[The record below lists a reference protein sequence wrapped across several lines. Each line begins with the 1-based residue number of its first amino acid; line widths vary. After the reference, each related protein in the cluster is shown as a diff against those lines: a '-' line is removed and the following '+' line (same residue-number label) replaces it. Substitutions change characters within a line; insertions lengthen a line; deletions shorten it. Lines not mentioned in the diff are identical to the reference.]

1 MAGCKYVK
9 DFEFPASEGFTASAG
24 KQMVKGYARGGACY
38 AEGGSAPRSGADM
51 IRRLESVT
59 PGGRRLT
66 DRQRKAME
74 KEGMTLV
81 REEKEVIVPRP
92 KPVNRAKGG
101 EVGAAKIGKVMKE
114 YKEGTLHSGSK
125 KGPEVTN
132 RRQAVAIALSEA
144 RKAGKKAHGG
154 VMKKA
159 RGGVVKKADGG
170 AVNPMMVGAPAPA
183 PGMVGVTSAPSPL
196 PRPLPVPMTHVDPI
210 PQQMAVSR
218 PMPMQQ
224 MQRMAVQPPAR
235 PESSEQARSLLS
247 NLMQRLPPQA
257 LQRLTPEMQQ
267 RLQSRI
273 ASALPQ
279 GLPPQMQQRMQQ
291 RMQPA
296 LPRGVPA
303 YSSVPRV
310 SAPAAAM
317 AAPAMKRGGGVKK
330 K

>member
-9 DFEFPASEGFTASAG
+9 DFEFPASAGFTGSSG
-24 KQMVKGYARGGACY
+24 KPMAKGYARGGACY
-38 AEGGSAPRSGADM
+38 AEGGALPDREGAAASGSAL
-51 IRRLESVT
+51 IRRLEQVR
-59 PGGRRLT
+59 PGGKKMSQRARDAM
-66 DRQRKAME
+66 DR
-74 KEGMTLV
+74 EGTTLV
-81 REEKEVIVPRP
+81 REVVVPRP

-101 EVGAAKIGKVMKE
+101 KVGAAKIGKAM
-114 YKEGTLHSGSK
+114 
-125 KGPEVTN
+125 
-132 RRQAVAIALSEA
+132 
-144 RKAGKKAHGG
+144 KAHGG

-218 PMPMQQ
+218 PMPTQP
-224 MQRMAVQPPAR
+224 MAVQPPAR

-279 GLPPQMQQRMQQ
+279 GIPPQMQQ

>member
-38 AEGGSAPRSGADM
+38 AEGGGALPDRDGAAASGSAL
-51 IRRLESVT
+51 IRRLEQVR
-59 PGGRRLT
+59 PGGKKMSQRARDAM
-66 DRQRKAME
+66 DR
-74 KEGMTLV
+74 EGTTLV
-81 REEKEVIVPRP
+81 REVVVPRP

-101 EVGAAKIGKVMKE
+101 KVGAAKIGKAM
-114 YKEGTLHSGSK
+114 
-125 KGPEVTN
+125 
-132 RRQAVAIALSEA
+132 
-144 RKAGKKAHGG
+144 KAHGG

-183 PGMVGVTSAPSPL
+183 PP
-196 PRPLPVPMTHVDPI
+196 
-210 PQQMAVSR
+210 
-218 PMPMQQ
+218 
-224 MQRMAVQPPAR
+224 VQPPKT
-235 PESSEQARSLLS
+235 
-247 NLMQRLPPQA
+247 PPTKPPK
-257 LQRLTPEMQQ
+257 TPPTPSPM
-267 RLQSRI
+267 
-273 ASALPQ
+273 PQ